1 MRRRICMLLMITAL
15 VWPSAALAAD
25 YMVNI
30 NVIRQ
35 EDGTTCGE
43 LWYNN
48 QIVWRL
54 AILGDGAKPVSA
66 FPNARTTFIAPDLVN
81 GLFVI
86 KVE

>member
-1 MRRRICMLLMITAL
+1 MRKVICILFVIAVLIC
-15 VWPSAALAAD
+15 PSAVLAAD

-30 NVIRQ
+30 NVLRQ

-48 QIVWRL
+48 QMIWRL
-54 AILGDGAKPVSA
+54 AILSDGAKPVSG
-66 FPNARTTFIAPDLVN
+66 FHSKRTTFVAPDVVN
-81 GLFVI
+81 GLFLI